1 MNETPDDMIVA
12 EAVNEDET
20 QNVTIEAEE
29 ERENAVETEVGIQ
42 NEEKET
48 DQETGMGDMVVTR
61 GMITRKIQRNAMSI
75 NTVASAHTRRDQA
88 ISVDFIM
95 RTQERMT
102 TVGQRVEDQQTEEY

>member
-1 MNETPDDMIVA
+1 VNEALDDMIVA

-29 ERENAVETEVGIQ
+29 GRENVVETEVGIQ
-42 NEEKET
+42 NEEEET

-75 NTVASAHTRRDQA
+75 NTVASVHTRRDQA

-95 RTQERMT
+95 RTQGRMT